1 MHIHKVHTNK
11 TIRYN
16 SNKILSKTQ
25 HFSQFPSKKKKMSH
39 DHDHM
44 SPPPPMDPMNMSPPM
59 APMKK
64 QYTSMTFFWG
74 NKAEVLFSGW
84 PGDRGGMYALALI
97 VVFFLAAGTEM
108 VSSNRVDRYTN
119 GKSVVQTV
127 VHMVRVGLMY
137 VLMLAV
143 MSFNGG
149 IFIAA
154 CIGHAVGFF
163 FFKSAIWS
171 KQQDKPACPDGTKY
185 RDLPSMSC

>member
-1 MHIHKVHTNK
+1 
-11 TIRYN
+11 
-16 SNKILSKTQ
+16 
-25 HFSQFPSKKKKMSH
+25 
-39 DHDHM
+39 
-44 SPPPPMDPMNMSPPM
+44 MSPPM

-64 QYTSMTFFWG
+64 RYTSMTFFWG

-127 VHMVRVGLMY
+127 VHTVRVGLMY

-163 FFKSAIWS
+163 IFKSAIWS
-171 KQQDKPACPDGTKY
+171 KQRDEPACPDGTKY

>member
-1 MHIHKVHTNK
+1 MD
-11 TIRYN
+11 
-16 SNKILSKTQ
+16 
-25 HFSQFPSKKKKMSH
+25 H

-44 SPPPPMDPMNMSPPM
+44 SPPPPMDSMNMSPPM
-59 APMKK
+59 APVKK

-74 NKAEVLFSGW
+74 SKAEVLFSGW

-97 VVFFLAAGTEM
+97 VVFILAAGTEM
-108 VSSNRVDRYTN
+108 VSSHRVDRYTN
-119 GKSVVQTV
+119 GKSMVQTA
-127 VHMVRVGLMY
+127 VHTVRVGLMY

-154 CIGHAVGFF
+154 CIGHAFGFF
-163 FFKSAIWS
+163 IFKSAIWS
-171 KQQDKPACPDGTKY
+171 KARDEPACPDGTKY